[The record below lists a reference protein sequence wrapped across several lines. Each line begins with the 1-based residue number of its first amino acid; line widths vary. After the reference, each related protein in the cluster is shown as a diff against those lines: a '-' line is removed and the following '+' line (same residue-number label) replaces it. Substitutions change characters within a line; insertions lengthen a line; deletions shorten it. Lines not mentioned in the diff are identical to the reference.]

1 MMYHKPVL
9 LQESV
14 NGLVV
19 NPDGIYIDA
28 TFGGGGHA
36 KEILKR
42 LDKGRLIA
50 FDQDKS
56 AENNVIDDSRLTFLR
71 QNFKYLKNNLRF
83 LNIEKVDGIMADL
96 GVSSHQFDRKERG
109 FSFRFNAALDMRMNQ
124 DADIK
129 ASDIIN
135 NYTRDDLIH
144 IFRQYGE
151 LKNAIHLVDRIID
164 NRGNIEETSEFIRII
179 ETCIPRKNRNQY
191 LAQVFQALR
200 IEVNK
205 EMSNLKDF
213 LSQVVEIIKNKGR
226 LVIISYHSLEDR
238 MVKNFIKTGNFTGKI
253 EKDIYGNFDAP
264 FKQINRKVILPGQQE
279 INENNRARSAKLRIA
294 EKIH

>member
-1 MMYHKPVL
+1 MMYHEPVL

-19 NPDGIYIDA
+19 NPDGIYIDV

-36 KEILKR
+36 REILNR
-42 LDKGRLIA
+42 LKNGRLVA
-50 FDQDKS
+50 FDQDKN
-56 AENNVIDDSRLTFLR
+56 AENNVTDDSRFTFLR

-83 LNIEKVDGIMADL
+83 LNIQKVDGILADL
-96 GVSSHQFDRKERG
+96 GVSSYQFDHEERG
-109 FSFRFNAALDMRMNQ
+109 FSFRFDGTLDMRMNQ

-135 NYTRDDLIH
+135 NYSREDLIQ

-151 LKNAIHLVDRIID
+151 LKNAVHLVDRIME
-164 NRGNIEETSEFIRII
+164 NRESIEETSEFLRII
-179 ETCIPRKNRNQY
+179 EPCIPRKNRNKY

-205 EMSNLKDF
+205 EISNLKEF
-213 LSQVVEIIKNKGR
+213 LWQTVELVKNKGR

-238 MVKNFIKTGNFTGKI
+238 VVKNFPI
-253 EKDIYGNFDAP
+253 
-264 FKQINRKVILPGQQE
+264 
-279 INENNRARSAKLRIA
+279 S
-294 EKIH
+294 